1 MILSLFWFIT
11 RPENRPIWGKFWQ
24 FGICLLKKLQIILL
38 HFCVKNGWSLSAF
51 KGWKQGGVPKRAW
64 GVLEKEIKLINLINF
79 HRRYKEDV
87 FFLQELQDEYIQ
99 IKETTN

>member
-1 MILSLFWFIT
+1 MSVEETTNNIAPLRIDKFEFFKFVLNKIDIT
-11 RPENRPIWGKFWQ
+11 PTN
-24 FGICLLKKLQIILL
+24 
-38 HFCVKNGWSLSAF
+38 FCVKNGWSLSAF

-64 GVLEKEIKLINLINF
+64 GVLEKEIKLINLTNF